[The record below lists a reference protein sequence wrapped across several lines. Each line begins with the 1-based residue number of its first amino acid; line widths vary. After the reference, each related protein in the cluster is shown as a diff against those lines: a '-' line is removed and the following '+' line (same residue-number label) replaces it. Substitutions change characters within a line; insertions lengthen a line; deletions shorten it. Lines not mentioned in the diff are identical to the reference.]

1 MFKNYLKIALRNLA
15 RQRALT
21 FINVFGLSVGLACF
35 TLFMLYAVNEFNF
48 DRFHKSADHI
58 FRVYRWAEATNEEDA
73 EGDPYLPMPLGPAI
87 KQDFSDVEN
96 FVRFRD
102 AWGEEFIRVN
112 DVVSRIGITYA
123 DPQVFSVFT
132 FRLKRGDAATAL
144 SDLRNIVLSEKT
156 ADKLFGEAN
165 PIGKTVEIKI
175 DEKFEPFTITAIA
188 EELPANSTIR
198 FKLLAN
204 FNFLENSNWGQT
216 SRDNWFRSAFQTFVQ
231 LHAGSNLANEPQRL
245 LSFRRKY
252 YPNEEAELRKKGF
265 WAGEGAPVTYG
276 LQALRAMHTDTRIWG
291 GFTPAIDPQN
301 VWILLAIAA
310 GVLLIACINFTT
322 LAIGRS
328 AGRAREVGIRKVV
341 GGRRAQLATQFLTEA
356 LMLSGISAIIGFALA
371 QLVLPFFNNLSGKSL
386 EFSLTT
392 YPEIG
397 WLFIGLTILSG
408 LLAGSY
414 PALALSGFRPV
425 EILKSKIRL
434 GGSNFLTKSL
444 VSLQFILSVSL
455 IIATITILQQ
465 LHFMQSKSPGFDKE
479 NVVIVDA
486 EGTESKRIYPLFRQA
501 LDGRSEI
508 NGVASA
514 ELGLGA
520 DAGWSRS
527 GWDDN
532 GKHYDVYEYY
542 IDENYLGVMGMSL
555 LAGRNLDPTIAADNQ
570 TSVIVNEAFLK
581 EFGWT
586 MDEALGKR
594 LTGYSENPER
604 LPTIIGVVKDFHFR
618 SFHEDVQPQ
627 MFHHFADYSPRKFF
641 VRIKPGNPAT
651 ALAIMQNS
659 WHSVVP
665 DLPFTYS
672 FLDEDL
678 DAFYKAE
685 ARWSA
690 IVGWA
695 GGISIFLGCLGLFG
709 LAALASVNRTKE
721 IGVRKVLGATVSG
734 LAGLLSKGFV
744 KLVLV
749 ANVIAWPIAYF
760 AMNKW
765 LQNFAYRID
774 FNWWVFAMAG
784 GLTVAIA
791 LITVSFQAIKAA
803 LANPVEA
810 LRYE

>member
-1 MFKNYLKIALRNLA
+1 MLKNYLKIAFRNLA
-15 RQRALT
+15 RQKTLT

-35 TLFMLYAVNEFNF
+35 TLFMLYAVNEFSF
-48 DRFHKSADHI
+48 DRFHENADRI
-58 FRVYRWAEATNEEDA
+58 FRVYRWSEAMMGDDA
-73 EGDPYLPMPLGPAI
+73 EGDPYMPMPLGPAM
-87 KQDFSDVEN
+87 KQDFSDVEA
-96 FVRFRD
+96 FVRFRE
-102 AWGEEFIRVN
+102 AWGEDFIRTN
-112 DVVSRIGITYA
+112 DNVSRIGVTFA
-123 DPQVFSVFT
+123 DPQIFSVFT
-132 FRLKRGDAATAL
+132 FRLKHGDPATAL
-144 SDLRNIVLSEKT
+144 NDLRSIVLSEKT
-156 ADKLFGEAN
+156 ASRLFGNDN
-165 PIGKTVEIKI
+165 PIGKTLEIKI
-175 DEKFEPFTITAIA
+175 EEKYEPFTVTAVA
-188 EELPANSTIR
+188 ENLPANSSIQ
-198 FKLLAN
+198 FELLAN
-204 FNFLENSNWGQT
+204 FEFLTNTEWGRRSQ
-216 SRDNWFRSAFQTFVQ
+216 DNWFRSSLQTFV
-231 LHAGSNLANEPQRL
+231 LLNPSSNLANEPKRL

-252 YPNEEAELRKKGF
+252 YPDEEAELRKKGF
-265 WAGEGAPVTYG
+265 WSGEGAPISYG
-276 LQALRAMHTDTRIWG
+276 LQPLRAMHTDTRIWG

-301 VWILLAIAA
+301 VWVLLAIAA

-341 GGRRAQLATQFLTEA
+341 GGRRAQLAAQFLTEA
-356 LMLSGISAIIGFALA
+356 LMLSSISAVIGFALA
-371 QLVLPFFNNLSGKSL
+371 QLVLPLFNNLSGKTL
-386 EFSLTT
+386 TFSLTI

-397 WLFIGLTILSG
+397 WLFVGLTLLSG

-444 VSLQFILSVSL
+444 VTLQFILSVSL
-455 IIATITILQQ
+455 IISTIIILQQ
-465 LHFMQSKSPGFDKE
+465 LRFMQSKSPGFNKE
-479 NVVIVDA
+479 NVVVVDA
-486 EGTESKRIYPLFRQA
+486 EGTDEERVYPLFRQQISA
-501 LDGRSEI
+501 RPEI
-508 NGVASA
+508 AGVAASRV
-514 ELGLGA
+514 GLGA
-520 DAGWSRS
+520 EAGWSRS

-532 GKHYDVYEYY
+532 GKHYDVYEYG
-542 IDENYLGVMGMSL
+542 IDENYLAVMGMQL
-555 LAGRNLDPTIAADNQ
+555 LAGRNLDPKIAADNL

-586 MDEALGKR
+586 MEEALGRR
-594 LTGYSENPER
+594 LTGYSEKPER
-604 LPTIIGVVKDFHFR
+604 VPVVIGVVKDFHFR
-618 SFHEDVQPQ
+618 PFREEVKPQ
-627 MFHHFADYSPRKFF
+627 MFLRFDYTPRKFF
-641 VRIKPGNPAT
+641 VRLKPGNPAA
-651 ALAIMQNS
+651 ALAIMQTA
-659 WHSVVP
+659 WRSVVP

-685 ARWSA
+685 ARWST

-709 LAALASVNRTKE
+709 LAALAAVNRTKE
-721 IGVRKVLGATVSG
+721 IGVRKVLGATVAG
-734 LAGLLSKGFV
+734 LAGLLSKDFI
-744 KLVLV
+744 KLVLA
-749 ANVIAWPIAYF
+749 ANLIAWPIAYV

>member
-1 MFKNYLKIALRNLA
+1 MLKNYLIIALRNLA
-15 RQRALT
+15 RQKSLT

-35 TLFMLYAVNEFNF
+35 TLFMLYAVNEFSF
-48 DRFHKSADHI
+48 DRFHENADST
-58 FRVYRWAEATNEEDA
+58 FRVYRWSEAMMGDA
-73 EGDPYLPMPLGPAI
+73 GEGDPYLPMPLGPAM
-87 KQDFSDVEN
+87 KQDFADVEN
-96 FVRFRD
+96 VVRFRD
-102 AWGEEFIRVN
+102 VWGEDFIRVN
-112 DVVSRIGITYA
+112 NTVSRIGVTYA
-123 DPQVFSVFT
+123 DPQVFNVFS
-132 FRLKRGDAATAL
+132 FRLKRGDSATAL
-144 SDLRNIVLSEKT
+144 NDLRSIVVSEKT
-156 ADKLFGEAN
+156 ATQLFGDAN
-165 PIGKTVEIKI
+165 PLGKTLEIKI
-175 DEKFEPFTITAIA
+175 EEKFEPFTVTAIA
-188 EELPANSTIR
+188 ENLPANSTIR
-198 FKLLAN
+198 FDLLAN
-204 FNFLENSNWGQT
+204 FEFLANSNWGRS
-216 SRDNWFRSAFQTFVQ
+216 SRDNWSRSAFQTFVK
-231 LHAGSNLANEPQRL
+231 LHPNSNLANEPQRL

-252 YPNEEAELRKKGF
+252 YPDEEAELRKKGF
-265 WAGEGAPVTYG
+265 WTGEGAPVTYG
-276 LQALRAMHTDTRIWG
+276 LQALRAMHTDTRVWG
-291 GFTPAIDPQN
+291 GFTPTIDPQN

-328 AGRAREVGIRKVV
+328 AGRAREIGIRKVV
-341 GGRRAQLATQFLTEA
+341 GGRRTQLATQFLTEA
-356 LMLSGISAIIGFALA
+356 LMLSSISAVIGFALA
-371 QLVLPFFNNLSGKSL
+371 QSVLPFFNNLSGKSL
-386 EFSLTT
+386 TFSLAT

-397 WLFIGLTILSG
+397 WLFLGLTFLSG

-425 EILKSKIRL
+425 EILKSKVRL
-434 GGSNFLTKSL
+434 GGSNILTKSL
-444 VSLQFILSVSL
+444 VTLQFILSVSL
-455 IIATITILQQ
+455 IISTITILQQ
-465 LHFMQSKSPGFDKE
+465 LHFMRSKSPGFDKE
-479 NVVIVDA
+479 NVVIIDA
-486 EGTESKRIYPLFRQA
+486 EGAESKRIYPLFRQA
-501 LDGRSEI
+501 LDGRPEI
-508 NGVASA
+508 AGVAAS

-542 IDENYLGVMGMSL
+542 IDENYLAVMGMSL
-555 LAGRNLDPTIAADNQ
+555 LAGRNLDPTITADNQ

-581 EFGWT
+581 TFGWT
-586 MDEALGKR
+586 MEEALGKR
-594 LTGYSENPER
+594 LNGYTENVER
-604 LPTIIGVVKDFHFR
+604 LPAIIGVVQDFHYQ
-618 SFHEDVQPQ
+618 SFHGEVLPQ
-627 MFHHFADYSPRKFF
+627 MFHHFADYAPRKFF
-641 VRIKPGNPAT
+641 VRLEPGNQAP
-651 ALAIMQNS
+651 ALAMIQKAWQS
-659 WHSVVP
+659 IVP
-665 DLPFTYS
+665 DLPFTHS

-734 LAGLLSKGFV
+734 LAGLLSKDFV
-744 KLVLV
+744 KLVVV
-749 ANVIAWPIAYF
+749 ANVIAWPIAYY

-765 LQNFAYRID
+765 LQSFAYRID
-774 FNWWVFAMAG
+774 FDWWVFAMAG